1 MNNYH
6 ESFQVAKTGQKIAG
20 LGPQGVLP
28 VRHAE
33 AGHHRGGVEVLL
45 AVVVA
50 WAALA
55 GVAVIRRPDL
65 IADLLPE
72 DGLGVVPVVATVI
85 LRVEAFVGVA
95 LADDGA
101 EGGQN
106 DDDDDDDGG
115 LGHVGLVLSLLLEVD
130 LNKNI

>member
-1 MNNYH
+1 
-6 ESFQVAKTGQKIAG
+6 
-20 LGPQGVLP
+20 
-28 VRHAE
+28 
-33 AGHHRGGVEVLL
+33 
-45 AVVVA
+45 
-50 WAALA
+50 
-55 GVAVIRRPDL
+55 
-65 IADLLPE
+65 
-72 DGLGVVPVVATVI
+72 
-85 LRVEAFVGVA
+85 VGIA